1 MYSDREHI
9 RDIIY
14 SNEDTINDTNIT
26 TTTAAHSATQNV
38 SESEN
43 VYVHTL
49 VACFSF
55 CTGSYDGILC

>member
-9 RDIIY
+9 RGIIY
-14 SNEDTINDTNIT
+14 SNEDTVNDNNIT
-26 TTTAAHSATQNV
+26 TTTAAHSAIQNI
-38 SESEN
+38 SESES

-55 CTGSYDGILC
+55 CTGSYDGISC